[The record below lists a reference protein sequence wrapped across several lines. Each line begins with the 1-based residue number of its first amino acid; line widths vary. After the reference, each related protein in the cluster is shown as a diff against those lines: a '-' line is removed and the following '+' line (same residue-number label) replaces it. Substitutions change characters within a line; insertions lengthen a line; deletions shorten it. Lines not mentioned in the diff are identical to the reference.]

1 MPTIFRLFGTLML
14 LFVNRFKFNSNSNF
28 CLASSSSSLSPSSSS
43 SSSISNDELKEEEIP
58 LLPESTGAEV
68 RSFKLG
74 ESLKLDELGPIII
87 NIDGTTRRIGKS
99 NTVFI

>member
-28 CLASSSSSLSPSSSS
+28 CLASSSSLSPSSSS

-99 NTVFI
+99 NTLFI

>member
-1 MPTIFRLFGTLML
+1 MLTIFRLFGTLML

-28 CLASSSSSLSPSSSS
+28 CLASSSSLSPSSSS

-87 NIDGTTRRIGKS
+87 NVDGSTRRIGKS
-99 NTVFI
+99 NTLFI